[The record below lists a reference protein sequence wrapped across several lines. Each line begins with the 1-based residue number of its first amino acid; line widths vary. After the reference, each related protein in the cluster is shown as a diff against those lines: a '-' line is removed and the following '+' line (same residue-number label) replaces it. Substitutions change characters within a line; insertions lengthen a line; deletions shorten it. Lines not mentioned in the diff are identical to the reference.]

1 MRNIAI
7 LCAVAT
13 VNTLRNTTPSRNSV
27 SNCFRCCFDLVVRV
41 IRFAKRD
48 PFNSGYFAINK
59 AS

>member
-1 MRNIAI
+1 MRTQI
-7 LCAVAT
+7 

-27 SNCFRCCFDLVVRV
+27 SNCFRCRFDLVVRA